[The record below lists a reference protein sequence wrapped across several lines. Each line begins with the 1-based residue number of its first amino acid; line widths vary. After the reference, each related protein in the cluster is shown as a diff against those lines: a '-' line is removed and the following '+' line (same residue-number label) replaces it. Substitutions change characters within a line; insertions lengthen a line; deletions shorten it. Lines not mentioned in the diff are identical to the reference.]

1 LTRRGWI
8 LFAALSVIWGIPY
21 LLIKVAVTGISPA
34 LLVFARSVIGCLLL
48 LPMVVHRRQLRLL
61 LPHWRA
67 IALFT
72 IAELA
77 IPWVLLFDAERR
89 LSSSLTGLLVA
100 CVPLAGAALWRLSGS
115 RERLGG
121 PRLVGLL
128 IGLAG
133 VLVLL
138 GLDVRAGDAGAI
150 AEMVFV
156 VLGYAAGP
164 IIVARQLT
172 DVPSLEVVAVALGV
186 SAIGYAPIALAQLPA
201 AMPAATV
208 ISAVLVLGV
217 VCTALAFL
225 VFFQLIAEVGPVRST
240 VITYVNPAVAIAAG
254 VAFLDE
260 PFTFGTAA
268 GFALIL
274 LGSLLATHT
283 GSRAHSDEGASE
295 SATVTSW
302 RKDL

>member
-1 LTRRGWI
+1 
-8 LFAALSVIWGIPY
+8 
-21 LLIKVAVTGISPA
+21 
-34 LLVFARSVIGCLLL
+34 
-48 LPMVVHRRQLRLL
+48 
-61 LPHWRA
+61 
-67 IALFT
+67 
-72 IAELA
+72 
-77 IPWVLLFDAERR
+77 
-89 LSSSLTGLLVA
+89 
-100 CVPLAGAALWRLSGS
+100 
-115 RERLGG
+115 
-121 PRLVGLL
+121 
-128 IGLAG
+128 
-133 VLVLL
+133 LVLL

-274 LGSLLATHT
+274 LGSLLATHA